1 MLRTKNFLI
10 NDGDEEEGVAV
21 ALVDVDSIHVWRND
35 EIELACASGWSEG
48 YFAWVL
54 SNVRPMKRQLKVPA
68 KRKIYQVSLDLP

>member
-1 MLRTKNFLI
+1 MMVMKKR
-10 NDGDEEEGVAV
+10 VAV

-54 SNVRPMKRQLKVPA
+54 SNVRPMKRQLKVRLNV
-68 KRKIYQVSLDLP
+68 KFIKSLWIYHK